1 MDAKG
6 NSLVAEIDH
15 QWGNKINMSDCV
27 RIVDF
32 VSQPS
37 VDQLK
42 QLTFLDFS
50 RITGI
55 NASDEEL
62 LRVVSLLSSRYGVL
76 ELHLVYF
83 DEGGQAHDM
92 NDDEVRFYLSTGKIA
107 DGSVGEWLKRHAQY
121 SSPWPRFRC

>member
-15 QWGNKINMSDCV
+15 QWDNKINMSDCV

-42 QLTFLDFS
+42 QLTFFGFFS
-50 RITGI
+50 YHG
-55 NASDEEL
+55 
-62 LRVVSLLSSRYGVL
+62 
-76 ELHLVYF
+76 H
-83 DEGGQAHDM
+83 
-92 NDDEVRFYLSTGKIA
+92 
-107 DGSVGEWLKRHAQY
+107 KRK
-121 SSPWPRFRC
+121 